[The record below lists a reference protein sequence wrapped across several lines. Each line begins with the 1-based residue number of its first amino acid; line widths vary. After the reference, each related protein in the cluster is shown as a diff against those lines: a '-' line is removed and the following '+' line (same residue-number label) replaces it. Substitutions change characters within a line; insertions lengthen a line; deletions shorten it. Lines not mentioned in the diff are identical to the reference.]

1 MRNKRRA
8 ARSVSPPPSGG
19 RTPHG
24 GGLGGAFNV
33 RQGQSRRPA
42 AVLAALALAGTLAGQ
57 PARAADPAA
66 AAAPALS
73 PPPPPR
79 SSPPPS
85 PRSSSPATSAA
96 ADRCLAAADEAALL
110 ACRSSVHADA
120 SRALDQAVDKLQQR
134 WRDDA
139 PEHLKLFNA
148 AQQTWRHYR
157 QAECRFRLRESV
169 GGAAYPASLLS
180 CATELNLQ
188 RLQALQ
194 TVINRP

>member
-1 MRNKRRA
+1 M
-8 ARSVSPPPSGG
+8 
-19 RTPHG
+19 
-24 GGLGGAFNV
+24 
-33 RQGQSRRPA
+33 
-42 AVLAALALAGTLAGQ
+42 
-57 PARAADPAA
+57 
-66 AAAPALS
+66 
-73 PPPPPR
+73 
-79 SSPPPS
+79 
-85 PRSSSPATSAA
+85 
-96 ADRCLAAADEAALL
+96 
-110 ACRSSVHADA
+110 HADA

-139 PEHLKLFNA
+139 PEQLQLFNA
-148 AQQTWRHYR
+148 AQQAWRHYR